1 MASKRGGLYC
11 PLPPSPFCSW
21 RQKSRCTKYR
31 GHLYRD
37 CNLKLEFDNDLHK
50 NSLSE
55 NSLQIKSKESQYIG
69 FCKSWN
75 MWLNWPSFNNCISS
89 RKSNILCLNGPWK
102 SISNAIFPLLC
113 NCFCYFFQTF
123 NCIVLARQ
131 DMIKFLQVTFNK
143 RKFKL
148 GTR

>member
-31 GHLYRD
+31 GHLYRG
-37 CNLKLEFDNDLHK
+37 CNLKLNLTMICIKTVFLK
-50 NSLSE
+50 ILF
-55 NSLQIKSKESQYIG
+55 KSKVRNLNTYIG

-123 NCIVLARQ
+123 NCIVLAKQ
-131 DMIKFLQVTFNK
+131 DMIKFLQVTLTKENSN
-143 RKFKL
+143 
-148 GTR
+148 

>member
-1 MASKRGGLYC
+1 MIYRKTVFLRILC
-11 PLPPSPFCSW
+11 
-21 RQKSRCTKYR
+21 KSEIR
-31 GHLYRD
+31 
-37 CNLKLEFDNDLHK
+37 NLKT
-50 NSLSE
+50 
-55 NSLQIKSKESQYIG
+55 YIG

-143 RKFKL
+143 RKFQNGNTIVIQLEKQYQYL
-148 GTR
+148 NKQIQQTRKTFIL